1 MADSPSQA
9 DITSRTDCYFVKT
22 REAVGRFGDKNV
34 TYAIFMRRPVCYAP
48 RLVIEW
54 LHSVAEERG
63 TKFTI
68 ESRFEE
74 GDWVGAGESLLFI
87 SGPLYHL
94 VDLETL
100 YLQRLGAACVA
111 AYNAYS
117 MCVTLPK
124 VGFMAMDAR
133 HCAGQEMAEMMAYAA
148 AVGSESAKRDG
159 EEVVGFIGN
168 SNDAT
173 AHYFGNAGGFGT
185 MPHAFVGYAGSTLRA
200 AEMYREVFPDEGLTV
215 LIDYFGQEVTDAL
228 EVCRAFPD
236 IAAAGELRVRLD
248 THGGRYVEG
257 LDMAA
262 SYAVLEMH
270 KPRAVRQYRSETEL
284 KWLVGTGV
292 SAAAIFHMRDKL
304 DEAGFDKVRIIA
316 SSGFNP
322 EKCKVMA
329 SAGAP
334 VDVIGTGSFLPDIW
348 AETYATADIIA
359 YDGEVR
365 VKTGREFLL
374 RNRFAQAHAK
384 KDG

>member
-334 VDVIGTGSFLPDIW
+334 IDVIGTGSFLPDIW

-374 RNRFAQAHAK
+374 RNGFAQAHAK

>member
-1 MADSPSQA
+1 MANSPSQS
-9 DITSRTDCYFVKT
+9 DITRQTDRYFVKT
-22 REAVGRFGDKNV
+22 REAVGRFGDTNV

-48 RLVIEW
+48 RLVAEW
-54 LHSVAEERG
+54 LQSVAAERG
-63 TKFTI
+63 TEFKI
-68 ESRFEE
+68 ESRFKE
-74 GDWVGAGESLLFI
+74 GDWVGAGEPLMFI

-94 VDLETL
+94 IDLETL

-148 AVGSESAKRDG
+148 SVGSESAKRDSDA
-159 EEVVGFIGN
+159 VGFIGN

-173 AHYFGNAGGFGT
+173 AHYYGNPGGLGT
-185 MPHAFVGYAGSTLRA
+185 MPHAFIGYAGSSLRA
-200 AEMYREVFPDEGLTV
+200 AEMYRDVFPDEGLTV
-215 LIDYFGQEVTDAL
+215 LIDYFGQEITDAL
-228 EVCRAFPD
+228 EVCRAFPEL
-236 IAAAGELRVRLD
+236 AAAGELRFRLD

-262 SYAVLEMH
+262 SYAVLEKH

-292 SAAAIFHMRDKL
+292 SAAAIFHLRDSL
-304 DEAGFDKVRIIA
+304 DEAGFDNVKIVA
-316 SSGFNP
+316 SSGFGP

-329 SAGAP
+329 SAAAP
-334 VDVIGTGSFLPDIW
+334 IDIIGTGSFLPDVW

-359 YDGEVR
+359 YDGTIR

-374 RNRFAQAHAK
+374 RNGFGEASAK
-384 KDG
+384 KND

>member
-1 MADSPSQA
+1 MASFPSQS
-9 DITSRTDCYFVKT
+9 DITRQTDRYFVKT
-22 REAVGRFGDKNV
+22 REAVGRFGDTNV
-34 TYAIFMRRPVCYAP
+34 TYAVFMRRPVCYAP
-48 RLVIEW
+48 RLIAEW
-54 LHSVAEERG
+54 LHSVAAERG
-63 TKFTI
+63 TEFKI
-68 ESRFEE
+68 ESRFSE
-74 GDWVGAGESLLFI
+74 GDWVGAGEPLLFI

-100 YLQRLGAACVA
+100 YLQRLGAVCVA

-117 MCVTLPK
+117 MCVTLPD

-148 AVGSESAKRDG
+148 SVGSEGARRDS
-159 EEVVGFIGN
+159 EAVGFIGN

-173 AHYFGNAGGFGT
+173 AHYFGNPGGFGT

-215 LIDYFGQEVTDAL
+215 LIDYFGQEITDAL
-228 EVCRAFPD
+228 EVCRAFPEL
-236 IAAAGELRVRLD
+236 AAQGELRLRLD

-262 SYAVLEMH
+262 CYATLEKH

-284 KWLVGTGV
+284 KWLIGTGV
-292 SAAAIFHMRDKL
+292 SAAAIFHLRDSL
-304 DEAGFDKVRIIA
+304 DEAGFDKVKIIA
-316 SSGFNP
+316 SSGFGP
-322 EKCKVMA
+322 DKCKVMA

-334 VDVIGTGSFLPDIW
+334 IDIIGTGSFLPDVW

-359 YDGEVR
+359 YDGNIR

-374 RNRFAQAHAK
+374 RNGFAEASAK
-384 KDG
+384 KNA